1 MNNMDSK
8 KDRLKKI
15 RTDLFFIDKFVS
27 TINFKIN
34 KEINEIDL
42 NVTQNNKLIEKY
54 KKLDVKNYKT
64 QKTFNSNTS
73 LAIDIFSNNFSI
85 IDQKV
90 RLMEVHTQQI
100 YEKINLLAKNIT
112 KLTTIIEEDID
123 E

>member
-1 MNNMDSK
+1 MDSK